1 MGINKD
7 SQKAPNLRF
16 KGFTDD
22 WEQRKFGNF
31 IEEYVEKTTSQ
42 NQYPVLTSS
51 QQVGIVLQ
59 EDYFSNRQV
68 TTSKNIGYFVL
79 PKGYFTYRSRSD
91 NGVFVFNR
99 NDSIDK
105 GIISYFYP
113 VFRVINAD
121 SDFFLRRINFGVGH
135 QIAIAAEG
143 TGQHVLSLK
152 KFKDIRAMF
161 PVIQEQVKIGNL
173 FSQLDIIIT
182 LHQRK
187 LDQLNQLKE
196 ALLQQ
201 MFPGKGETVP
211 KLRFAGFEGAWEE
224 RKLGAIGNTFTGL
237 SGKTKEDFGHG
248 EAKYIPYT
256 NIFNNPIT
264 DVDKL
269 ESIEI
274 DNKQNSVVYGDILF
288 TTSSET
294 PEEVGMS
301 SVWMYEKE
309 NVYLNSFCFGF
320 RPIEEHYPLYLAY
333 LLRSPYMRKK
343 FTILA
348 QGISRYNISKNKVLE
363 LTISLPSISEQTKI
377 GDTLKHLDDIIT
389 LQQRKL
395 DQLKNTKQVLL
406 QNMFI

>member
-1 MGINKD
+1 MSINKD

-22 WEQRKFGNF
+22 WEQRELIDVSKITMGQSPNGANYTQNPRDYILVQGNADMKNGEVVPR
-31 IEEYVEKTTSQ
+31 IWTTQ
-42 NQYPVLTSS
+42 VTKVANVNDIILGVRAPVGV
-51 QQVGIVLQ
+51 VGITKYDVVIGRGVAGIKGNTFIYYDLVHKYYNNYWTKYSTGSTF
-59 EDYFSNRQV
+59 DSIN
-68 TTSKNIGYFVL
+68 TDDIKNASIHL
-79 PKGYFTYRSRSD
+79 PKFEEQTRIGSFLKNLD
-91 NGVFVFNR
+91 N
-99 NDSIDK
+99 
-105 GIISYFYP
+105 
-113 VFRVINAD
+113 
-121 SDFFLRRINFGVGH
+121 
-135 QIAIAAEG
+135 
-143 TGQHVLSLK
+143 T
-152 KFKDIRAMF
+152 
-161 PVIQEQVKIGNL
+161 
-173 FSQLDIIIT
+173 IT

-201 MFPGKGETVP
+201 IFPGKGETVP
-211 KLRFAGFEGAWEE
+211 RLRFAGFEGDWEE
-224 RKLGAIGNTFTGL
+224 RKLSTIGNTFTGL

-264 DVDKL
+264 DVAKL

-274 DNKQNSVVYGDILF
+274 DNKQNSVVHGDILF

-320 RPIEEHYPLYLAY
+320 RPIEKHYPLYLAY

-395 DQLKNTKQVLL
+395 DQLKNMKQVLL